1 MCDFSLQSFGDFQ
14 ADSLKYCQAGE
25 CQVNE
30 TFERI
35 ESTLEYCGFKLYGG
49 CEPISETLL
58 GQVTEWKPTDES
70 LTSTGME

>member
-1 MCDFSLQSFGDFQ
+1 MKQI
-14 ADSLKYCQAGE
+14 
-25 CQVNE
+25 
-30 TFERI
+30 FERI

-49 CEPISETLL
+49 REPISETLL